1 MTVVSLD
8 RPAAVIFD
16 IGGTILEERWFD
28 LKGAFRA
35 VLPDAQFAD
44 DLSLEFSRVRAEHH
58 QSHREVALASWLL
71 ARVSVATLTLDDLED
86 ALWRSVVELA
96 PRNDVGDVLAHLRAD
111 RIPVA
116 AVSNAAF
123 SARALAAELKRH
135 SLLDY
140 FRFVI
145 SSADFGLRKPHPAI
159 FEAALDRL
167 GVQATRSW
175 FVGDTLSEDIVGAQA
190 AGLQPI
196 WLSAHPASPVPT
208 AVTLVRDWSSL
219 RRLYDSTQ
227 VCRGAG

>member
-1 MTVVSLD
+1 MIVASRDPPV
-8 RPAAVIFD
+8 AVIFD

-28 LKGAFRA
+28 LKSAFRA
-35 VLPDAQFAD
+35 VLPDAQLAD
-44 DLSLEFSRVRAEHH
+44 DLSVEFGRVLAEHH

-71 ARVSVATLTLDDLED
+71 ARLSAATLPLDDLED

-96 PRNDVGDVLAHLRAD
+96 PRNDVGDVLAHLAAA

-135 SLLDY
+135 GLLDY
-140 FRFVI
+140 FCFVI

-167 GVQATRSW
+167 GVQAARSW

-196 WLSAHPASPVPT
+196 WLSGEPAAPIPT
-208 AVTLVRDWSSL
+208 AVTLVRDWASL
-219 RRLYDSTQ
+219 RRLFDSTL
-227 VCRGAG
+227 VERGAR